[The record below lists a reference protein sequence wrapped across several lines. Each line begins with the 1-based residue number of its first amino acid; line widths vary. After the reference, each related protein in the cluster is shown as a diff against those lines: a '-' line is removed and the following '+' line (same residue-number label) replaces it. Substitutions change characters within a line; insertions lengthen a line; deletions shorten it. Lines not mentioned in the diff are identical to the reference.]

1 MEQTEKKLWGGRFQ
15 KAADEAMEDFHSSVA
30 VDCRMAR
37 EDIQGSLAHAR
48 MLGAQGIIPPAEAE
62 KIEEGLLGILA
73 ECEAGKLTLKKSAED
88 VHMNVEQL
96 LIARVGEAG
105 KRVHTGRSRNDQV
118 ALDFRLYLTRGTDA
132 VIGNLLALQSAL
144 LSTAK
149 AHTRTVM
156 PGYTHMQKAQP
167 VTLAHH
173 LMAYFEMFRRDVGRF
188 ADCKKRMDE
197 MPLGAGALA
206 GSTYPLDREMVR
218 AQLGFS
224 AISRNSMDAV
234 SDRDFCIEFA
244 AASSV
249 AMMHLS
255 RFCEELIFW
264 STDEFR
270 FVEMDDAFST
280 GSSIMP
286 QKKNPDVAELIRGK
300 TGRVYGDLMGL
311 LTLMKGLPLAYNK
324 DMQEDKEA
332 SFDALDTVN
341 GCLSIFT
348 RMFASLRFRE
358 ENMCAAAGKGFTN
371 ATDAA
376 DYLVRKGLP
385 FRTAHEIVGRLV
397 FNCLEKGKAIEE
409 LSLPELQAV
418 SWAFGA
424 DVYESIS
431 LDACVDGRCLPGGP
445 AASAVEAHIG
455 QSEAWLAEARQ
466 SVRGA
471 KD

>member
-1 MEQTEKKLWGGRFQ
+1 
-15 KAADEAMEDFHSSVA
+15 
-30 VDCRMAR
+30 
-37 EDIQGSLAHAR
+37 
-48 MLGAQGIIPPAEAE
+48 
-62 KIEEGLLGILA
+62 
-73 ECEAGKLTLKKSAED
+73 
-88 VHMNVEQL
+88 
-96 LIARVGEAG
+96 
-105 KRVHTGRSRNDQV
+105 
-118 ALDFRLYLTRGTDA
+118 
-132 VIGNLLALQSAL
+132 
-144 LSTAK
+144 
-149 AHTRTVM
+149 
-156 PGYTHMQKAQP
+156 
-167 VTLAHH
+167 
-173 LMAYFEMFRRDVGRF
+173 
-188 ADCKKRMDE
+188 
-197 MPLGAGALA
+197 
-206 GSTYPLDREMVR
+206 
-218 AQLGFS
+218 
-224 AISRNSMDAV
+224 
-234 SDRDFCIEFA
+234 
-244 AASSV
+244 
-249 AMMHLS
+249 
-255 RFCEELIFW
+255 
-264 STDEFR
+264 
-270 FVEMDDAFST
+270 MDDAFST

-286 QKKNPDVAELIRGK
+286 QKNPDVAELIRGK
-300 TGRVYGDLMGL
+300 TGRVYGDLMGPDADE
-311 LTLMKGLPLAYNK
+311 GPAPRVQQ
-324 DMQEDKEA
+324 DMQEDKKLL
-332 SFDALDTVN
+332 STLDTVN

-358 ENMCAAAGKGFTN
+358 ENMRAAAGKGFTN

>member
-1 MEQTEKKLWGGRFQ
+1 
-15 KAADEAMEDFHSSVA
+15 
-30 VDCRMAR
+30 
-37 EDIQGSLAHAR
+37 
-48 MLGAQGIIPPAEAE
+48 
-62 KIEEGLLGILA
+62 
-73 ECEAGKLTLKKSAED
+73 
-88 VHMNVEQL
+88 MNVEQL

-197 MPLGAGALA
+197 MALGAGALA
-206 GSTYPLDREMVR
+206 GSTYPLDREMVC

-255 RFCEELIFW
+255 RFCE
-264 STDEFR
+264 
-270 FVEMDDAFST
+270 
-280 GSSIMP
+280 
-286 QKKNPDVAELIRGK
+286 
-300 TGRVYGDLMGL
+300 
-311 LTLMKGLPLAYNK
+311 
-324 DMQEDKEA
+324 
-332 SFDALDTVN
+332 
-341 GCLSIFT
+341 
-348 RMFASLRFRE
+348 
-358 ENMCAAAGKGFTN
+358 
-371 ATDAA
+371 
-376 DYLVRKGLP
+376 
-385 FRTAHEIVGRLV
+385 
-397 FNCLEKGKAIEE
+397 
-409 LSLPELQAV
+409 
-418 SWAFGA
+418 
-424 DVYESIS
+424 
-431 LDACVDGRCLPGGP
+431 
-445 AASAVEAHIG
+445 
-455 QSEAWLAEARQ
+455 
-466 SVRGA
+466 
-471 KD
+471 